1 VKRFR
6 DQCQHHLV
14 LDITSKAELG
24 WTEEHNRSVID
35 YLNDSNKVTLF
46 ISPSLSQNG
55 NRLLKF
61 NLAFVGQILESN
73 NPICFF
79 IKIETTEPL
88 TRPGQFDTVIYQS
101 CLDRG
106 TKDLPGHLA
115 KVVFYFEKQAIAL
128 CQDRLKGCSIFLIV
142 KQERYS

>member
-1 VKRFR
+1 M
-6 DQCQHHLV
+6 
-14 LDITSKAELG
+14 
-24 WTEEHNRSVID
+24 
-35 YLNDSNKVTLF
+35 
-46 ISPSLSQNG
+46 SQNG
-55 NRLLKF
+55 NRFLRF
-61 NLAFVGQILESN
+61 DLAFVGQILESN

-106 TKDLPGHLA
+106 TKDLPAHLA
-115 KVVFYFEKQAIAL
+115 KVVFYFEKQVIAL

-142 KQERYS
+142 KQERYT